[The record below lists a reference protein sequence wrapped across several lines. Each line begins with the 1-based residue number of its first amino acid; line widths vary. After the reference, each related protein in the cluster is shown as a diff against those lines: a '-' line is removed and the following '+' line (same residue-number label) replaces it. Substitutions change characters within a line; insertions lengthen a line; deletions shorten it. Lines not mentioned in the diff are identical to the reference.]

1 MKLVEASIF
10 LSLVLVLAGYT
21 YQGYQI
27 DSLEDAL
34 ENSRQQALI
43 LEQRVAGERE
53 AFQQA
58 LNLAASLRE
67 GDARLHATASRLD
80 SAIKKLGEQHVKTD
94 PCFYTRPDPST
105 IDGLLSK
112 ETATSPP

>member
-1 MKLVEASIF
+1 MKLIVA
-10 LSLVLVLAGYT
+10 LTLLALALAVYF

-112 ETATSPP
+112 ETAISPP

>member
-1 MKLVEASIF
+1 MKSVEALIF
-10 LSLVLVLAGYT
+10 LSLTLALYF
-21 YQGYQI
+21 YQNHRIG
-27 DSLEDAL
+27 SLEDAL

-112 ETATSPP
+112 ETAISPP